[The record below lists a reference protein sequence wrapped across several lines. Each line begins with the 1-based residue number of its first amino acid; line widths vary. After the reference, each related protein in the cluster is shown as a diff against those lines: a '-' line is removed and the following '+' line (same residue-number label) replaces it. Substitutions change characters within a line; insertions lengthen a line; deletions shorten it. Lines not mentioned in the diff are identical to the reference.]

1 MSTTHAKGEMEKF
14 ARRSGIAVTLIFIA
28 MLAPWAVNAAKQLSF
43 VTLIVILG
51 LVWACVYLI
60 FMMTQS
66 KTVAFQASFDATGTQ
81 LRPDKRIENNLRR
94 FIVTAGLST
103 WLMFLAWVVGVLYLP
118 FDVGRHVFPL
128 CAGAAAAVLTWCW
141 VKLRRQGS
149 LSYLSLT
156 PDGFEFSTLREPKTG
171 KWDEIENIAD
181 RLPDEER
188 FWNPMVVTLAGGE
201 TLLMEAPGT
210 YTPKGTALV
219 QWVRLYW
226 QHPELR
232 DELTDGR
239 AVARLR
245 AA

>member
-1 MSTTHAKGEMEKF
+1 MEKF
-14 ARRSGIAVTLIFIA
+14 ARRSGIAVALVFVA
-28 MLAPWAVNAAKQLSF
+28 MLASWAFSAAKQFSP
-43 VTLIVILG
+43 VTLVVILG
-51 LVWACVYLI
+51 LTLTCIYLI
-60 FMMTQS
+60 IMMTQS
-66 KTVAFQASFDATGTQ
+66 RSVTFQASFDTTGTR

-94 FIVTAGLST
+94 FIVTGSLST
-103 WLMFLAWVVGVLYLP
+103 WLMFLAWVFRALYLP
-118 FDVGRHVFPL
+118 FDVGQHVFPM

-149 LSYLSLT
+149 LSYLTLT
-156 PDGFEFSTLREPKTG
+156 PEGFEFSTLREPKTG
-171 KWDEIENIAD
+171 KWEEVENIAD
-181 RLPDEER
+181 KLPDEER
-188 FWNPMVVTLAGGE
+188 FWNPMVVTMADGE

-219 QWVRLYW
+219 ELVRFYW

-245 AA
+245 AP